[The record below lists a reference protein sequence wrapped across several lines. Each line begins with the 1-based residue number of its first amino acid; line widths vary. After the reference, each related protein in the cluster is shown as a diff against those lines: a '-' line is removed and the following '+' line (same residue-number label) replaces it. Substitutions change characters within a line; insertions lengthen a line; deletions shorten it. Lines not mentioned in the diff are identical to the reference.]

1 MRAKRPTPSR
11 SPFWTSIWKNLN
23 KPDQP
28 VLELRGVSKQYA
40 GGVEA
45 VRDVSLTLHAG
56 KLLALTGTSGCG
68 KTSLLKLINRL
79 EEPSGGSV
87 VYEGLDVRQ
96 SDAFRLRR
104 QIGWVMQGDG
114 LFPHFT
120 VRQNIGVV
128 PRLLEWDA
136 ATIELR
142 VRELMQLVQL
152 DVDAFAERYPH
163 ELSGGQRQRVGV
175 ARALAGKPD
184 LVLMDEA
191 FSALDP
197 LTRDDLQ
204 RDFKR
209 LQTELGFSAVL
220 VTHDMAEA
228 LILADEIAVMRDGE
242 IVQSGS
248 PAELMANPVDDYVSG
263 LLDTPR
269 RQMRA
274 IAELGG

>member
-1 MRAKRPTPSR
+1 LSR
-11 SPFWTSIWKNLN
+11 SQ
-23 KPDQP
+23 QP

-40 GGVEA
+40 GCVKA
-45 VRDVSLTLHAG
+45 VRGVSLSLEEG
-56 KLLALTGTSGCG
+56 KLLALTGSSGCG
-68 KTSLLKLINRL
+68 KTTLLKLINRL
-79 EEPSGGSV
+79 EEPSGGSI
-87 VYEGLDVRQ
+87 VYEGADVRQ
-96 SDAFRLRR
+96 FDAFRLRR

-120 VRQNIGVV
+120 VRENIAVV
-128 PRLLEWDA
+128 PRLLEWDT
-136 ATIELR
+136 ATTELR
-142 VRELMQLVQL
+142 VREMMQLVQL
-152 DVDAFAERYPH
+152 DVEAYGERYPH
-163 ELSGGQRQRVGV
+163 ELSGGQRQRVGF

-209 LQTELGFSAVL
+209 LQAGLGFSAVL

-228 LILADEIAVMRDGE
+228 LILADTIAVMRDGQ
-242 IVQSGS
+242 IVQTGT
-248 PAELMANPVDDYVSG
+248 PAQLLANPADDYVSG
-263 LLDTPR
+263 LLETPR
-269 RQMRA
+269 RQVRA

>member
-1 MRAKRPTPSR
+1 MSNTP
-11 SPFWTSIWKNLN
+11 
-23 KPDQP
+23 QP
-28 VLELRGVSKQYA
+28 VLELREVSKTYT

-45 VRDVSLTLHAG
+45 VRNVSLSLAPG
-56 KLLALTGTSGCG
+56 RLLALTGTSGCG
-68 KTSLLKLINRL
+68 KTTLLKLINRL
-79 EEPSGGSV
+79 EDPSGGSV
-87 VYEGLDVRQ
+87 VYEGRDARDM
-96 SDAFRLRR
+96 DAFILRR
-104 QIGWVMQGDG
+104 QMGWVMQGDG

-120 VRQNIGVV
+120 VRQNISVV
-128 PRLLEWDA
+128 PRLLDWDA

-142 VRELMQLVQL
+142 VREMMALVQL
-152 DVDAFAERYPH
+152 DVEAFGERYPH
-163 ELSGGQRQRVGV
+163 ELSGGQRQRVGF

-204 RDFKR
+204 RDFKH
-209 LQTELGFSAVL
+209 LQRELGFSAIL

-228 LILADEIAVMRDGE
+228 LILADEIAVMSAGE

-248 PAELMANPVDDYVSG
+248 PSDLLRAPANNYVSG
-263 LLDTPR
+263 LLETPR

-274 IAELGG
+274 IAELDR

>member
-1 MRAKRPTPSR
+1 M
-11 SPFWTSIWKNLN
+11 
-23 KPDQP
+23 
-28 VLELRGVSKQYA
+28 SKQYA

-136 ATIELR
+136 ATTELR

-152 DVDAFAERYPH
+152 DVDALAERYPH
-163 ELSGGQRQRVGV
+163 ELSGGQRQRVGF

-209 LQTELGFSAVL
+209 LQAELGFSAVL

-228 LILADEIAVMRDGE
+228 LILADEIAVMR
-242 IVQSGS
+242 
-248 PAELMANPVDDYVSG
+248 
-263 LLDTPR
+263 
-269 RQMRA
+269 
-274 IAELGG
+274 

>member
-1 MRAKRPTPSR
+1 M
-11 SPFWTSIWKNLN
+11 N

-87 VYEGLDVRQ
+87 VHEGLDVRQ

-163 ELSGGQRQRVGV
+163 ELSGGQRQRVGF